1 VTIEGQAFEAGATGV
16 EKVTDD
22 GVQVTG
28 RKILRNGQLFILRG
42 EEIYTLQ
49 GQKVR

>member
-1 VTIEGQAFEAGATGV
+1 VTIEGQAFEAGGTDV
-16 EKVTDD
+16 KTIRDERLPISEKM
-22 GVQVTG
+22 
-28 RKILRNGQLFILRG
+28 LRNGQLFILRG